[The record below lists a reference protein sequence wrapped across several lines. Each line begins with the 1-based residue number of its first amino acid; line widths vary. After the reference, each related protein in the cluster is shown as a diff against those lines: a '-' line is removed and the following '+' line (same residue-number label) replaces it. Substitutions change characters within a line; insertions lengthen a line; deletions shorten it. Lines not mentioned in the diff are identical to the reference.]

1 MLIVVDPTRVA
12 RRLRVRGVV
21 QGVGFRPF
29 VYRFA
34 NKLGL
39 VGWVRNDGE
48 GVEIE
53 IQGSEPVDAFDTIGG
68 LIAHEMGRVPKRGE
82 HLQLCG
88 LHFVV
93 LHTKG
98 GAVRWF
104 KVSRVEAPGAAEH

>member
-1 MLIVVDPTRVA
+1 
-12 RRLRVRGVV
+12 
-21 QGVGFRPF
+21 
-29 VYRFA
+29 
-34 NKLGL
+34 
-39 VGWVRNDGE
+39 
-48 GVEIE
+48 
-53 IQGSEPVDAFDTIGG
+53 
-68 LIAHEMGRVPKRGE
+68 MGRVPKRGE